1 MWRRVA
7 GEAAAEI
14 SSLGY
19 PPPEGLDVLREAIAA
34 HMEAWGISCTPGQV
48 LVSSGAL
55 QALQMISV
63 SLLSAGSTVYAEA
76 PSYIKSL
83 QVFQSAGMKLAGV
96 PMDEHGLDVDALG
109 KLMGGGSQSEGMTAA
124 VPSAPQ
130 TSLPPRPRPRA
141 RTTRCCIQSPP
152 TTIPRASR

>member
-109 KLMGGGSQSEGMTAA
+109 EADGRRVAVRGDDGGGTVRPADLTAA
-124 VPSAPQ
+124 AGQ
-130 TSLPPRPRPRA
+130 ARA
-141 RTTRCCIQSPP
+141 R
-152 TTIPRASR
+152 